1 MAHRNTGTNHIL
13 HDENDTTA
21 GWGAPNATSWDDTS
35 SLYWS
40 TSTLGTASTN
50 LWSNNPLDTMSFG
63 SAVTA
68 WNFAATQ
75 NINLT
80 GTINAAG
87 LDTWLASATTF
98 NQPFRLQG
106 GTINAGATNFLIR
119 NQVGGG
125 PNANT
130 QNLRID
136 SVIQGSGG
144 LTLDTTVGTRNVN
157 AETRLAGNNTYT
169 GVSTVR
175 RSTLAIYND
184 NSLGA
189 SGAGN
194 DTLIEQGGRVLF
206 AGLNAGPTPLNVN
219 ESFRVRIQDA
229 ANPDAVAIRSANADN
244 VLNGNVDFITGNGGG
259 NDIAISV
266 NTNNTFTI
274 NGNITGVQV
283 GTANTPRIM
292 LSTSGGAASQII
304 VNGDI
309 GEANGAT
316 TAILINGS
324 ASGPNTGTVVFSGN
338 NTYTGQTVIR
348 RGILLL
354 DSATALNG
362 SSAIIMG
369 DGGLTDSTNTLRLLT
384 NGAYTVTQNISINNA
399 SGANTYTAVIGGNSA
414 HTSTFTGQI
423 TINDTNSGTYQL
435 TAAAGG
441 QVNFTGLIT
450 DGTNTKTIQKTG
462 AGVVNLSRAAG
473 NTYDGGT
480 IVTAGTLLVNNTT
493 GSATGTGTVT
503 VNSGATLGGEGFIS
517 GATSVSGSVSPG
529 NSGIGTLSV
538 ANNVT

>member
-1 MAHRNTGTNHIL
+1 
-13 HDENDTTA
+13 
-21 GWGAPNATSWDDTS
+21 
-35 SLYWS
+35 
-40 TSTLGTASTN
+40 
-50 LWSNNPLDTMSFG
+50 
-63 SAVTA
+63 
-68 WNFAATQ
+68 
-75 NINLT
+75 
-80 GTINAAG
+80 
-87 LDTWLASATTF
+87 
-98 NQPFRLQG
+98 
-106 GTINAGATNFLIR
+106 
-119 NQVGGG
+119 
-125 PNANT
+125 
-130 QNLRID
+130 
-136 SVIQGSGG
+136 
-144 LTLDTTVGTRNVN
+144 
-157 AETRLAGNNTYT
+157 
-169 GVSTVR
+169 
-175 RSTLAIYND
+175 
-184 NSLGA
+184 
-189 SGAGN
+189 
-194 DTLIEQGGRVLF
+194 
-206 AGLNAGPTPLNVN
+206 
-219 ESFRVRIQDA
+219 
-229 ANPDAVAIRSANADN
+229 
-244 VLNGNVDFITGNGGG
+244 
-259 NDIAISV
+259 
-266 NTNNTFTI
+266 
-274 NGNITGVQV
+274 
-283 GTANTPRIM
+283 M
-292 LSTSGGAASQII
+292 LSTTGGAASQII